1 MLFISIGQ
9 VLKPLEVKTK
19 FYNAGHLKGMN
30 DDVIFLEAQVQNI
43 TTSPLCIQHVK
54 LDATQY
60 YNMRSLNFLPGKK
73 VRAREAHNFCWV
85 RALVLFLEI

>member
-1 MLFISIGQ
+1 MLYRQ

-19 FYNAGHLKGMN
+19 FYNAGHTKGLN
-30 DDVIFLEAQVQNI
+30 DDIIYLEAQVQNI

-60 YNMRSLNFLPGKK
+60 YDMKSLNFLPGKK
-73 VRAREAHNFCWV
+73 VR
-85 RALVLFLEI
+85 EIDSW